1 MTRRDEA
8 HVTTPDGTRGL
19 DRVPWAQRRFV
30 FVHPPWM
37 LADFVER
44 LRGLVPRL
52 GPLLLGIGDDVARRQ
67 HDGKWSIAQNVGHLS
82 DVEDLWQER
91 LEDLRQ
97 GKATYTAADPAR
109 FQRAAARHQ
118 DRALPETV
126 RELAERRTRL
136 VDALANASP
145 ALQKATAF
153 HPRLETPMRLV
164 DCAQFC
170 AEHDDH
176 HLLRIR
182 ELRVIFGLG
191 PA

>member
-1 MTRRDEA
+1 MA
-8 HVTTPDGTRGL
+8 TPDTSEGFE
-19 DRVPWAQRRFV
+19 RVPWAQRRFA
-30 FVHPPWM
+30 FVHPAWM

-52 GPLLLGIGDDVARRQ
+52 GPLLAEIDDDVARRQ

-82 DVEDLWQER
+82 DVEELWQER

-97 GKATYTAADPAR
+97 GRATYAAADPAYY
-109 FQRAAARHQ
+109 QRAAARHQ
-118 DRALPETV
+118 ERALSATV
-126 RELAERRTRL
+126 RELAERRDRL
-136 VDALANASP
+136 VDALATASP

-153 HPRLETPMRLV
+153 HPRLKTTMRLV
-164 DCAQFC
+164 DCAQFY

-182 ELRVIFGLG
+182 ELRSIFGLG
-191 PA
+191 R